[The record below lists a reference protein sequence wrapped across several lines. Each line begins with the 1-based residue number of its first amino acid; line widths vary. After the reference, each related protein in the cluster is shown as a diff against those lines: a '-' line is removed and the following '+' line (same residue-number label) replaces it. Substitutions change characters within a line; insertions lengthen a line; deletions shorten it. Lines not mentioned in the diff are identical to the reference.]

1 MASGDRV
8 VLVTGVSRDLG
19 RHFARSVAADPS
31 VGRVIGVDV
40 VPPRGDI
47 GDVSFVRADIRNPV
61 IAKVIAKER
70 VDTVVHMSV
79 ISTPGSAGG
88 RNTMKELNVIG
99 TMQLLAAC
107 QKAPT
112 VEHLVVKS
120 TTTVYGASNRDP
132 AMFTEDMEPRRAP
145 RAGYAKD
152 VAEVESYVR
161 GFARRRPDV
170 RVTMLRCAN
179 VIGAHVVSP
188 LTSYFRLPVVPTVLG
203 YDARLQFLHERDL
216 LDVLRHAVAH
226 EIPGTFNVAGDGIL
240 MLSQAMRRL
249 QRPTVPMPGFAV
261 GQAGSFLRAGPGR
274 RLLARAAR
282 LPDLRP
288 RGRHDPDA
296 RGARLRALDDHRGG
310 VRGLR
315 PVADADRRP
324 HRAGARRGGRLAAL
338 HAGAPADLGSA
349 RWVTRRSS
357 RSAPAAGPAGAAPP
371 AAPSRRRRPATS
383 PGRAKPTAKKAAGRE
398 TARPSRPRRPRAGRG
413 ADRPAVEA
421 PGARRRPTTAVRA
434 ATTAHDRGPL
444 AGIPAGDWL
453 AAFQHAAKELFGEQ
467 WEPQLARFLA
477 FLRRRVSG
485 DYVVDE
491 YGFDQEITERFFM
504 TALRPI
510 AQKWFRIEVRGVE
523 NIPTDGGA
531 LVVSNHS
538 GTIPV
543 DGLMTMVSIH
553 DHTGRFLRPL
563 GADLVFKMPI
573 VSQLARKGGTTLAC
587 NEDAERM
594 LRAGE
599 LVGVWP
605 EGFKGIGK
613 PYAERYKLQR
623 FGRGGFV
630 SAALRT
636 GVPIV
641 PLSVVGAEEIYPL
654 VGNVPGL
661 ARVLGIPYI
670 PITPFFPLLGP
681 LGLVPLPSKW
691 LLEFGEPIRTDEFE
705 AGAADDPMLVF
716 DVTDQVRET
725 IQSTLYSLLMKRESV
740 FR

>member
-1 MASGDRV
+1 MGDAEIIPIGTRGRPGRGTASGKPSSA
-8 VLVTGVSRDLG
+8 SRSL
-19 RHFARSVAADPS
+19 AAPRKQPAPKKDVDPS
-31 VGRVIGVDV
+31 
-40 VPPRGDI
+40 
-47 GDVSFVRADIRNPV
+47 PV
-61 IAKVIAKER
+61 E
-70 VDTVVHMSV
+70 T
-79 ISTPGSAGG
+79 
-88 RNTMKELNVIG
+88 
-99 TMQLLAAC
+99 
-107 QKAPT
+107 
-112 VEHLVVKS
+112 
-120 TTTVYGASNRDP
+120 
-132 AMFTEDMEPRRAP
+132 
-145 RAGYAKD
+145 
-152 VAEVESYVR
+152 
-161 GFARRRPDV
+161 PDV
-170 RVTMLRCAN
+170 
-179 VIGAHVVSP
+179 
-188 LTSYFRLPVVPTVLG
+188 
-203 YDARLQFLHERDL
+203 E
-216 LDVLRHAVAH
+216 
-226 EIPGTFNVAGDGIL
+226 
-240 MLSQAMRRL
+240 AM
-249 QRPTVPMPGFAV
+249 
-261 GQAGSFLRAGPGR
+261 
-274 RLLARAAR
+274 
-282 LPDLRP
+282 
-288 RGRHDPDA
+288 PDA
-296 RGARLRALDDHRGG
+296 
-310 VRGLR
+310 
-315 PVADADRRP
+315 PVAKPDPVREA
-324 HRAGARRGGRLAAL
+324 
-338 HAGAPADLGSA
+338 
-349 RWVTRRSS
+349 TR
-357 RSAPAAGPAGAAPP
+357 
-371 AAPSRRRRPATS
+371 
-383 PGRAKPTAKKAAGRE
+383 
-398 TARPSRPRRPRAGRG
+398 
-413 ADRPAVEA
+413 
-421 PGARRRPTTAVRA
+421 
-434 ATTAHDRGPL
+434 AHDRGPL

-453 AAFQHAAKELFGEQ
+453 AAFQHAAKEMFGDQ

-510 AQKWFRIEVRGVE
+510 AEKWFRIEVRGVD
-523 NIPTDGGA
+523 NIPADGGA

-563 GADLVFKMPI
+563 GADLVFRMPI
-573 VSQLARKGGTTLAC
+573 VSVLARKGGTTLAC

-613 PYAERYKLQR
+613 PYSERYKLQR

-661 ARVLGIPYI
+661 ARMLGIPYI
-670 PITPFFPLLGP
+670 PITPLFPLLGP

-705 AGAADDPMLVF
+705 PGAADDPMLVF